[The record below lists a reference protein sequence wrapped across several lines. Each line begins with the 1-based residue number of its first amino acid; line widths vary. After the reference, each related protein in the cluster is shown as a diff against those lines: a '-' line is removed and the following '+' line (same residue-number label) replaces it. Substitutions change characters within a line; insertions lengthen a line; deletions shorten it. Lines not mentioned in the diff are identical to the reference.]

1 MFHVEHNK
9 KLNTKLKMFHVKHE
23 LINIKNCPICN
34 SENHTFWRKGTDHNV
49 SKDEF
54 KIVSCDGCGFRFTN
68 PIPSENTIGN
78 YYKSEN
84 YISHSSTKKGVI
96 NKLYHI
102 VRNRAIKQKE
112 RLITSLTKEKNLLDI
127 GCGTGDFLGYCKS
140 QNWNAIGLEPD
151 EDARKIALDKNKIET
166 FDLNYLDKIESDS
179 KDIITMWHVLEHVY
193 NLNKDIESYKRILK
207 PNAHLVVAVP
217 NCSSHDA
224 DHYKE
229 HWAAL
234 DLPIH
239 LYHFTPNDI
248 KNLFEKHGME
258 LVKIL
263 PMKFDSYYISMVSE
277 KYKGGNIISGFW
289 RGFISNLKAKKTQK
303 TYSSQIYVL
312 KNIKN

>member
-1 MFHVEHNK
+1 M
-9 KLNTKLKMFHVKHE
+9 KHE
-23 LINIKNCPICN
+23 LINIKNCPICS
-34 SENHTFWRKGTDHNV
+34 SENHTFWRKGIDHNV
-49 SKDEF
+49 SNDEF
-54 KIVSCDGCGFRFTN
+54 NIVFCNNCGFRFTN

-166 FDLNYLDKIESDS
+166 FDLNYLDKIESNS
-179 KDIITMWHVLEHVY
+179 KDVITMWHVLEHVY
-193 NLNKDIESYKRILK
+193 NLNNDIENYKRILK

-217 NCSSHDA
+217 NCSSYDA

-248 KNLFEKHGME
+248 KNLFEKHNME

-289 RGFISNLKAKKTQK
+289 RGFISNLKAKKTGK

>member
-1 MFHVEHNK
+1 
-9 KLNTKLKMFHVKHE
+9 VKHE
-23 LINIKNCPICN
+23 LTNIKNCPICN
-34 SENHTFWRKGTDHNV
+34 SEKHSFWRKGIDHNV
-49 SKDEF
+49 SKGEF
-54 KIVSCDGCGFRFTN
+54 NIVSCNDCGFRFTN
-68 PIPSENTIGN
+68 PIPTENTIGN

-84 YISHSSTKKGVI
+84 YISHSSTKKGFI
-96 NKLYHI
+96 NKVYHI
-102 VRNRAIKQKE
+102 VRSRAIKQKE
-112 RLITSLTKEKNLLDI
+112 RLIASLTKEKNLLDI
-127 GCGTGDFLGYCKS
+127 GCGTGDFLGYCKL
-140 QNWNAIGLEPD
+140 QKWNAIGLEPD
-151 EDARKIALDKNKIET
+151 EDARKIALEKNQIET
-166 FDLNYLDKIESDS
+166 FDLNHLDKIEENS

-193 NLNKDIESYKRILK
+193 NLNNDIQNYKRILN
-207 PNAHLVVAVP
+207 PNGHLVVAVP

-224 DHYKE
+224 EHYKE

-248 KNLFEKHGME
+248 KNLFDKHEMK
-258 LVKIL
+258 LVKTL

>member
-1 MFHVEHNK
+1 
-9 KLNTKLKMFHVKHE
+9 VKHE
-23 LINIKNCPICN
+23 LINIKNCPICS
-34 SENHTFWRKGTDHNV
+34 SENHAFWRKGIDHNV

-54 KIVSCDGCGFRFTN
+54 NIVSCDDCGFRFTN
-68 PIPSENTIGN
+68 PIPSKKTIGN

-112 RLITSLTKEKNLLDI
+112 RLITSLTKEKYLLDI

-151 EDARKIALDKNKIET
+151 KDARKIALNKNKIET
-166 FDLNYLDKIESDS
+166 FDLNYLDKVESNS
-179 KDIITMWHVLEHVY
+179 KDVITMWHVLEHVY
-193 NLNKDIESYKRILK
+193 NLNNDIENYKRILK

-248 KNLFEKHGME
+248 KNLFEKHNME

>member
-1 MFHVEHNK
+1 
-9 KLNTKLKMFHVKHE
+9 MFHVKHE
-23 LINIKNCPICN
+23 LTNIKNCPICS
-34 SENHTFWRKGTDHNV
+34 SENHKFWRKGIDHNV
-49 SKDEF
+49 SNDDF
-54 KIVSCDGCGFRFTN
+54 KIVSCDNCGFRFTN
-68 PIPSENTIGN
+68 PIPTENTIGN

-84 YISHSSTKKGVI
+84 YISHSSTKKGLI
-96 NKLYHI
+96 NKVYHI

-112 RLITSLTKEKNLLDI
+112 SLIDSLTKEKNLLDI

-140 QNWNAIGLEPD
+140 QKWNAIGLEPD
-151 EDARKIALDKNKIET
+151 EDARKIALEKNKIET
-166 FDLNYLDKIESDS
+166 FDLNYLDNIASNS
-179 KDIITMWHVLEHVY
+179 KDVITMWHVLEHVY
-193 NLNKDIESYKRILK
+193 NLNKDIENYKRILK

-248 KNLFEKHGME
+248 KNLFEKHDME
-258 LVKIL
+258 LVEIL

-277 KYKGGNIISGFW
+277 KCKGGNIISGFW
-289 RGFISNLKAKKTQK
+289 RGFISNLKAKKTGK
-303 TYSSQIYVL
+303 TYSSQIYFL

>member
-1 MFHVEHNK
+1 
-9 KLNTKLKMFHVKHE
+9 MFHVKHE
-23 LINIKNCPICN
+23 LTNIKNCPICS
-34 SENHTFWRKGTDHNV
+34 SENHTFWRKGIDHNV
-49 SKDEF
+49 SNDDF
-54 KIVSCDGCGFRFTN
+54 KIVSCDNCGFRFTN
-68 PIPSENTIGN
+68 PIPTENTIGN

-84 YISHSSTKKGVI
+84 YISHSSTKKGLI
-96 NKLYHI
+96 NKVYHI

-112 RLITSLTKEKNLLDI
+112 SLIDSLTKEKNLLDI

-140 QNWNAIGLEPD
+140 QKWNAIGLEPD
-151 EDARKIALDKNKIET
+151 EDARKIALEKNKIET
-166 FDLNYLDKIESDS
+166 FDLNYLDNIASNS
-179 KDIITMWHVLEHVY
+179 KDVITMWHVLEHVY
-193 NLNKDIESYKRILK
+193 NLNKDIENYKRILK

-248 KNLFEKHGME
+248 KNLFEKHDME
-258 LVKIL
+258 LVEIL

-277 KYKGGNIISGFW
+277 KYKGGNIISGIW
-289 RGFISNLKAKKTQK
+289 RGFISNLKAKKTGK
-303 TYSSQIYVL
+303 TYSSQIYFL